1 MKAFFPAKV
10 PGKLSGI
17 SLPLVL
23 LGSLLL
29 SACSHQEPAAK
40 NEQQES
46 RQQANGQTAAADK
59 NKTRGQTPVTVIPGT
74 PTAEDTV
81 VIARQE
87 HTEAAQGGALKK
99 VKRDQAQRLVTTM
112 EYSGPASM
120 PRPPF
125 PGPPPGF
132 SSEVDRENYA
142 KINENG
148 VFLVE
153 ETPVSTFSIDVD
165 TGSYS
170 NMRRMIN
177 QGRLPP
183 GDAIRVEEL
192 INYFSYL
199 YPVPEVSA
207 APFSVTTE
215 MAPAPW
221 NRERQLLRI
230 GLKGYELDKSQ
241 IKAANLVFLLDVS
254 GSMNQSNKLPLL
266 VKSLKMLTRQLN
278 ENDTIS
284 IVVYAGASGVVLEN
298 AKGNETAKIALAL
311 DKLRAGGSTHGSA
324 GIEQAYQLAQQYFIK
339 GGVNRVILATDGDF
353 NVGTVNIESLKDL
366 IARKREAGIGLI
378 TLGFGTG
385 NYNDM
390 LMEQLAD
397 VGNGNYAYIDT
408 LNEARKVLVD
418 EISSTLQT
426 IAKDVKI
433 QLEFNPEF
441 VAEYRLIGYEN
452 RLLKREDFNNDKIDA
467 GEIGA
472 GHTVTALYELTMAG
486 SKARRIDDLRY
497 RQNKAAGVKAK
508 VPGGGDEIAYLRL
521 RYKAPD
527 GSSSKLI
534 EHPVT
539 FASAVKELSQ
549 ASDDFRFAGGVA
561 AFGQLLKGGH
571 FTENYGYNDVIA
583 LINGAKGQD
592 DFGYRGEFVQLV
604 RTTQALTDKGISG
617 RQ

>member
-1 MKAFFPAKV
+1 MKIFFLETIASKASV
-10 PGKLSGI
+10 LRFA
-17 SLPLVL
+17 PLL
-23 LGSLLL
+23 FGCFLAAG
-29 SACSHQEPAAK
+29 CSYQEPAAK
-40 NEQQES
+40 DEQQKTTQA
-46 RQQANGQTAAADK
+46 RQVGGQTAKPDEAK
-59 NKTRGQTPVTVIPGT
+59 GKIPETGV
-74 PTAEDTV
+74 P
-81 VIARQE
+81 
-87 HTEAAQGGALKK
+87 EAAVSEIAAVAEQGHVGAAQADVAKK
-99 VKRDQAQRLVTTM
+99 VKQHQGQRLVTTM
-112 EYSGPASM
+112 QYSGPASM

-125 PGPPPGF
+125 PRPGYPP
-132 SSEVDRENYA
+132 ELDRENYA

-148 VFLVE
+148 IFRVD

-183 GDAIRVEEL
+183 GDAIRIEEL

-199 YPVPEVSA
+199 YPVPVTSNE
-207 APFSVTTE
+207 PFSVTTE

-221 NRERQLLRI
+221 NEKRQLLRI
-230 GLKGYELDKSQ
+230 GLKGYELDKTQ

-254 GSMNQSNKLPLL
+254 GSMNQPNKLPLL

-278 ENDTIS
+278 ENDSIS

-298 AKGNETAKIALAL
+298 AKGNETAKIAMAL

-324 GIEQAYQLAQQYFIK
+324 GIEQAYQLAQQYFIT

-353 NVGTVNIESLKDL
+353 NVGTVNIETLKGL
-366 IARKREAGIGLI
+366 IARKREAGIGLT

-418 EISSTLQT
+418 EINSTLQT

-486 SKARRIDDLRY
+486 SKALRIDDLRY
-497 RQNKAAGVKAK
+497 RQHKAFDAQSTK
-508 VPGGGDEIAYLRL
+508 PGGEDEVAYLRL
-521 RYKAPD
+521 RYKSPKG
-527 GSSSKLI
+527 GSSNLI
-534 EHPVT
+534 EHAIT
-539 FASAVKELSQ
+539 FAGAEKDLSR
-549 ASDDFRFAGGVA
+549 ASDDFRFAGAVA

-571 FTENYGYNDVIA
+571 FTENYGYNEVIN
-583 LINGAKGQD
+583 LVNGAKGPD
-592 DFGYRGEFVQLV
+592 NFGYRGEFLQLV
-604 RTTQALTDKGISG
+604 RTTQALTDKSVSR

>member
-1 MKAFFPAKV
+1 MKVLSLDKGSDKAFGICIPAIIL
-10 PGKLSGI
+10 GA
-17 SLPLVL
+17 L
-23 LGSLLL
+23 LATG
-29 SACSHQEPAAK
+29 CSYQEPTAK
-40 NEQQES
+40 NEQQETT
-46 RQQANGQTAAADK
+46 RKQPGGQAAKTEQGKTQPPVEITPEAQVAEIAVVDAVRGDADK
-59 NKTRGQTPVTVIPGT
+59 KIKHSQ
-74 PTAEDTV
+74 
-81 VIARQE
+81 AR
-87 HTEAAQGGALKK
+87 
-99 VKRDQAQRLVTTM
+99 RLVTTM
-112 EYSGPASM
+112 EYRGPASM
-120 PRPPF
+120 PRPPLPGPGF
-125 PGPPPGF
+125 PGD
-132 SSEVDRENYA
+132 VDRENYA
-142 KINENG
+142 KVDENG
-148 VFLVE
+148 VFRVD

-199 YPVPEVSA
+199 YPVPGTNTQ
-207 APFSVTTE
+207 PFSVTTE

-221 NRERQLLRI
+221 NEKRQLLRI
-230 GLKGYELDKSQ
+230 GLKGYELDKAQ

-254 GSMNQSNKLPLL
+254 GSMNQVNKLPLL

-278 ENDTIS
+278 ENDRIS

-298 AKGNETAKIALAL
+298 AKGNETAKIAMAL
-311 DKLRAGGSTHGSA
+311 DKLQAGGSTHGSA
-324 GIEQAYQLAQQYFIK
+324 GIEQAYQLAQQYFID

-353 NVGTVNIESLKDL
+353 NVGTVNIETLKDL
-366 IARKREAGIGLI
+366 IARKREAGIGLT
-378 TLGFGTG
+378 TLGFGAG

-472 GHTVTALYELTMAG
+472 GHTVTALYELTMVG
-486 SKARRIDDLRY
+486 SEALRIDDLRY
-497 RQNKAAGVKAK
+497 RKIKAADAKAS
-508 VPGGGDEIAYLRL
+508 VPGSGDEVAYLRL
-521 RYKAPD
+521 RYKAPQ
-527 GSSSKLI
+527 GGSSKLL
-534 EHPVT
+534 EHAIT
-539 FASAVKELSQ
+539 FKSAAKDLSQ
-549 ASDDFRFAGGVA
+549 ASDDFRFAGAVA

-571 FTENYGYNDVIA
+571 FTENYGYNEVIS
-583 LINGAKGQD
+583 LVNGAKGPD
-592 DFGYRGEFVQLV
+592 NFGYRGEFLQLV
-604 RTTQALTDKGISG
+604 RTTQALTDKGIS
-617 RQ
+617 RRNK

>member
-1 MKAFFPAKV
+1 MKLFSEKV
-10 PGKLSGI
+10 SGTGI
-17 SLPLVL
+17 AAVL
-23 LGSLLL
+23 LATLLG
-29 SACSHQEPAAK
+29 AGCSYQEPAAK
-40 NEQQES
+40 NKQQETAQKETKQRGNYNQSETLAQTQAPETVAPEKIDVAGS
-46 RQQANGQTAAADK
+46 RV
-59 NKTRGQTPVTVIPGT
+59 PV
-74 PTAEDTV
+74 
-81 VIARQE
+81 
-87 HTEAAQGGALKK
+87 EAAQADSGRK
-99 VKRDQAQRLVTTM
+99 VKQAKAQHLL
-112 EYSGPASM
+112 EFSAPGSI
-120 PRPPF
+120 PRPPL
-125 PGPPPGF
+125 PGPGF
-132 SSEVDRENYA
+132 IPELDRENYA
-142 KINENG
+142 KISENG
-148 VFLVE
+148 VYRVE

-199 YPVPEVSA
+199 YPVPETSTQ
-207 APFSVTTE
+207 PFSVTTE

-221 NRERQLLRI
+221 NQERQLLRI
-230 GLKGYELDKSQ
+230 GLKGYELDKTQ

-254 GSMNQSNKLPLL
+254 GSMNQANKLPLL

-298 AKGNETAKIALAL
+298 AKGNETAKIAMAL

-324 GIEQAYQLAQQYFIK
+324 GIEQAYQLAQQYFIE

-353 NVGTVNIESLKDL
+353 NVGTVNIETLKDL
-366 IARKREAGIGLI
+366 IARKRKDGIGLT
-378 TLGFGTG
+378 TLGFGSG

-418 EISSTLQT
+418 EINSTLQT

-486 SKARRIDDLRY
+486 SKAQRIDALRY
-497 RQNKAAGVKAK
+497 QQDKNTPVKVK
-508 VPGGGDEIAYLRL
+508 TPVGTDELAYLRL

-527 GSSSKLI
+527 GDASQLI
-534 EHPVT
+534 EHAIT
-539 FASAVKELSQ
+539 FATATKALSQ
-549 ASDDFRFAGGVA
+549 ASDDFRFAGAVA

-571 FTENYGYNDVIA
+571 FTENYGYNDVIT
-583 LINGAKGQD
+583 LVNDAKGKD
-592 DFGYRGEFVQLV
+592 AFGYRGEFLQLV
-604 RTTQALTDKGISG
+604 RTTQALTDKGITR